1 MKPIYTFL
9 LLMFCSITIAQNKTK
24 NVPTDLVVKLKDNYF
39 NAQQLDLNRLKIG
52 DAKLDQWLLNLDVV
66 AIQPI
71 GQSQITKTF
80 LIQFGTEKDISALVQ
95 QCKSIASVAYA
106 EPNYIALGGGECEEE
121 NLSNFP
127 NDTNFNKQWG
137 LYNLGTQPGI
147 GTVVADADVDMELAW
162 DIQTGDPN
170 MIIAVPDTGLK
181 MDHPDIASR
190 IWVKSTE
197 IPSNGID
204 DDSNGLVDDSSG
216 WDWVNNDNNPTDDY
230 GHGSN
235 VTGIIGCVAN
245 NNLLFTGVNWN
256 CKIMPLKVLDTSNS
270 GTYQAMANS
279 IFYAVDNGA
288 KIISMSIGGPTESSL
303 LYDALNYANQ
313 NNVLFLAC
321 MMNFNNDA
329 PYFPA
334 AYSAEFPN
342 VIAVGATNPNDKRSA
357 PFFWSS
363 TSGSNYGSHINVVA
377 PGNYT
382 YGLNY
387 LSNTGSNSYWGGT
400 SQATP
405 LVAGIASL
413 IWAQN
418 PSLTPNQI
426 RTIIELSAQDQVGD
440 PVEDTPGFDQYMG
453 HGRVN
458 AYAALQLALG
468 LEEPSALPVSYFK
481 IVNPIQ
487 SKQLEIISDGTF
499 SGAFKLTI
507 ATMEGKI
514 VEQKTVTIAAGS
526 TIVPFTFS
534 AGNYIV
540 TLENQAYRKIFKV
553 VQGQ

>member
-1 MKPIYTFL
+1 MKSIAIFFSMFIFVTSFGQANSEFSNSELIVKIKKRDFDASKVNLSQNKIGVTILDQLNSQNAILKIEAIGQFKITRTFL
-9 LLMFCSITIAQNKTK
+9 LKFQNPINIETEKSRYK
-24 NVPTDLVVKLKDNYF
+24 
-39 NAQQLDLNRLKIG
+39 
-52 DAKLDQWLLNLDVV
+52 NLDV
-66 AIQPI
+66 
-71 GQSQITKTF
+71 
-80 LIQFGTEKDISALVQ
+80 LDYL
-95 QCKSIASVAYA
+95 
-106 EPNYIALGGGECEEE
+106 EPNYIAYGGGECEEE
-121 NLSNFP
+121 NLSTFP
-127 NDTNFNKQWG
+127 NDSSFGKQWG

-147 GTVVADADVDMELAW
+147 GSVTADADVDMELAW

-170 MIIAVPDTGLK
+170 MIIAVSDTGLK

-197 IPSNGID
+197 IQNNGVDDDNNGLI
-204 DDSNGLVDDSSG
+204 DDSNG
-216 WDWVNNDNNPTDDY
+216 WDWVNIDNNPADDQ

-256 CKIMPLKVLDTSNS
+256 SKIMPLKVLNSSNT
-270 GTYQAMANS
+270 GTYEAMANS

-288 KIISMSIGGPTESSL
+288 KIISMSIGGSSYSSL
-303 LYDALNYANQ
+303 LYDALNYANV

-321 MMNFNNDA
+321 MMNFNNDT

-334 AYSAEFPN
+334 AFSAVFPN
-342 VIAVGATNPNDKRSA
+342 VIAVGATNPNDKRSV
-357 PFFWSS
+357 PFFWSP

-426 RTIIELSAQDQVGD
+426 RTIIESTAQDQVGD
-440 PVEDTPGFDQYMG
+440 SVEDTPGFDQYMG

-468 LEEPSALPVSYFK
+468 IDEPSALPVSYFK
-481 IVNPIQ
+481 IVNPI
-487 SKQLEIISDGTF
+487 KANQLEVISDGTF
-499 SGAFKLTI
+499 GGEFKLSITS
-507 ATMEGKI
+507 MEGKI
-514 VEQKTVTIAAGS
+514 VAQKKVTIQSGS
-526 TIVPFTFS
+526 NVVPFSFS
-534 AGNYIV
+534 AGNYIL
-540 TLENQAYRKIFKV
+540 TIENQSYKKIFKV
-553 VQGQ
+553 VNEQ

>member
-1 MKPIYTFL
+1 MKSKAIFFS
-9 LLMFCSITIAQNKTK
+9 MFIFVISFGQTNSEFSNSELIVKIKKRNFDVSKVNLSQNKLGITILDQLNSQN
-24 NVPTDLVVKLKDNYF
+24 
-39 NAQQLDLNRLKIG
+39 AILKIEAIG
-52 DAKLDQWLLNLDVV
+52 QFKITRTFILKFQNPINIETEKTRYKNLDV
-66 AIQPI
+66 
-71 GQSQITKTF
+71 
-80 LIQFGTEKDISALVQ
+80 LDYL
-95 QCKSIASVAYA
+95 
-106 EPNYIALGGGECEEE
+106 EPNYIAYGGGECEEE

-127 NDTNFNKQWG
+127 NDSSFGKQWG
-137 LYNLGTQPGI
+137 LYNLGTQSGI
-147 GTVVADADVDMELAW
+147 GSITEDADVDMELAW

-170 MIIAVPDTGLK
+170 MIIAVSDTGLK
-181 MDHPDIASR
+181 MNHPDIASR

-197 IPSNGID
+197 IQNNGFDDDNNGLI
-204 DDSNGLVDDSSG
+204 DDSNG
-216 WDWVNNDNNPTDDY
+216 WDWVNNDNNPTDDF

-256 CKIMPLKVLDTSNS
+256 SKIMPLKVLNSSNT
-270 GTYQAMANS
+270 GTYEAMANS

-288 KIISMSIGGPTESSL
+288 KIISMSIGGSSESSL
-303 LYDALNYANQ
+303 LYDALNYANL

-321 MMNFNNDA
+321 MMNFNNET

-334 AYSAEFPN
+334 AYSAVLPN

-387 LSNTGSNSYWGGT
+387 QSNTGSNSYWGGT

-426 RTIIELSAQDQVGD
+426 RTIIESTAQDQVGD

-458 AYAALQLALG
+458 AYAALQLTLG
-468 LEEPSALPVSYFK
+468 IEVPSALPVSYFK
-481 IVNPIQ
+481 IVNPI
-487 SKQLEIISDGTF
+487 KANQLEVISDGTF
-499 SGAFKLTI
+499 GGEFKFSITS
-507 ATMEGKI
+507 MEGKI
-514 VEQKTVTIAAGS
+514 VVQKMVTIQSGS
-526 TIVPFTFS
+526 NVLPFSFS
-534 AGNYIV
+534 TGNYII
-540 TLENQAYRKIFKV
+540 TIENQSYKKIFKV
-553 VQGQ
+553 VNGQ